1 MGILNNA
8 HGLLIYIDSSEDFIS
23 VYIFLEDMNILTH
36 YIWITIAGGIYPT
49 YQGLPSGNLP
59 SGNLT

>member
-8 HGLLIYIDSSEDFIS
+8 HGLLIYIYIDSSEDFIS

-36 YIWITIAGGIYPT
+36 YIWITIAGGDISNIPRIT
-49 YQGLPSGNLP
+49 LWQFTLW
-59 SGNLT
+59 